1 MAAKTAAIKLKRLTK
16 HYGKSLGIEAVD
28 LTVEPG
34 EIFGFLG
41 PNGAGK
47 STTINILLDII
58 HPTSGGVWLFGQPNT
73 GNTAKLRRDI
83 GYLSG
88 DMELYPTLTGWQY
101 VQFVR
106 RISGNLSLA
115 RAKELAVRLDADLR
129 KKIHTLSHG
138 NRQKVGLIAALAR
151 DTKLLILDEP
161 TSGLD
166 PLIQQEFNQ
175 LMREYRAAGGTVFIS
190 SHILGEVQTLCDHVA
205 FIRDGRIVDVGELH
219 MLLGNVPKRIT
230 IQAPRQVLDKI
241 AQVHGVKLIDGHA
254 QFDVQGNP
262 AHVLAKL
269 PLDKIQDITVAPPEL
284 EEIFMGFY
292 ESAKPP
298 QETKQ

>member
-151 DTKLLILDEP
+151 
-161 TSGLD
+161 
-166 PLIQQEFNQ
+166 
-175 LMREYRAAGGTVFIS
+175 
-190 SHILGEVQTLCDHVA
+190 
-205 FIRDGRIVDVGELH
+205 
-219 MLLGNVPKRIT
+219 
-230 IQAPRQVLDKI
+230 
-241 AQVHGVKLIDGHA
+241 
-254 QFDVQGNP
+254 
-262 AHVLAKL
+262 
-269 PLDKIQDITVAPPEL
+269 
-284 EEIFMGFY
+284 
-292 ESAKPP
+292 
-298 QETKQ
+298 